1 MSDGRRDFCRQKER
15 PSMSRMSSRINL
27 DSALHRVEDSSIVN
41 RAKILAEDIAQ
52 KAGDIE
58 TTINA
63 LALRSISLNF
73 HGDSKKSDHDHGNK
87 LPMIASIKKKLKIG
101 TKKIDLELE
110 KKNMKDLLIAKQK
123 CEASI
128 NSFTARVN
136 ELVNKKNHKQILET
150 ELNLRVILLNEEMS
164 NCEIV
169 NMSLRFNEQISV
181 QELID
186 RIPHHAK
193 NPSLAKQYYGAI
205 CLENAFVL
213 DKEDPIQKYL
223 MPSNEKQIIIAVP
236 SVSTCKRLVK
246 LAKPII
252 ENARR
257 IEKSTKKDLRR
268 SIHEIASV
276 HGNDP
281 ELENLIDADDQS
293 LPLLLRAAENDSSKS
308 FSNTPASPVNAVD
321 VVYMILAVMFIFVT
335 HNSSK

>member
-1 MSDGRRDFCRQKER
+1 MSDRRRDLYRERDR
-15 PSMSRMSSRINL
+15 PSMRRMSSKINL
-27 DSALHRVEDSSIVN
+27 VKDSALHRVEDSALVN

-52 KAGDIE
+52 KAEDIE

-73 HGDSKKSDHDHGNK
+73 HGDSKKSDDDHGNIK
-87 LPMIASIKKKLKIG
+87 LPKIAYLKKILKLK
-101 TKKIDLELE
+101 TKKIDIE
-110 KKNMKDLLIAKQK
+110 KKNMKDLHIAKQK

-136 ELVNKKNHKQILET
+136 ELVSKKNHKQILET

-193 NPSLAKQYYGAI
+193 NPSLAKQYYDAI

-213 DKEDPIQKYL
+213 DKGDPIQKYL

-236 SVSTCKRLVK
+236 SVNTCKRLVK

-257 IEKSTKKDLRR
+257 IEKSTQKDLRR

-276 HGNDP
+276 HGN
-281 ELENLIDADDQS
+281 ELANLIDPDDQS

-308 FSNTPASPVNAVD
+308 FSNTPASPVNAID
-321 VVYMILAVMFIFVT
+321 VIYMILAVMFIFVT